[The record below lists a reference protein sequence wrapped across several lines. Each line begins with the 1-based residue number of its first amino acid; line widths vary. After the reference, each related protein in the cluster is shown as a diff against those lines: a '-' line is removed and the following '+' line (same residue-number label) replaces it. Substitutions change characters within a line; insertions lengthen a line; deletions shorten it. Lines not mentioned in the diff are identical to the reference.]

1 MIEIRA
7 VPGRGRVVLAFRGQ
21 VLGRETEEAEERLR
35 ALLPELGPSFDLISD
50 VSAAEPLDAG
60 AEAGVERL
68 ARLLVPAGLRTAVRV
83 VGRSGRTAL
92 QFERISRAAGYEARL
107 AFSLPEAER
116 LLDGAE

>member
-1 MIEIRA
+1 M
-7 VPGRGRVVLAFRGQ
+7 LTYRGQ
-21 VLGRETEEAEERLR
+21 VLARETEEAEDQLR
-35 ALLPELGPSFDLISD
+35 ALLPELGPVFDLISD
-50 VSAAEPLDAG
+50 VSAAEPLDAD

-107 AFSLPEAER
+107 AFSVSEAER
-116 LLDGAE
+116 LLDGRE